1 MYFSASKC
9 NKTHNDYYVSFVLLF
24 DHLFSR
30 VTKEKFEKKRE
41 IPLKRERQK
50 DSVCT
55 ADSQA
60 IIPVLFFAQKYPPTR
75 YLARSPAKR
84 GFRASPK

>member
-1 MYFSASKC
+1 MHSHDCYIKKSWRIRRTDSK
-9 NKTHNDYYVSFVLLF
+9 YVSFVLLF
-24 DHLFSR
+24 DHLLSR

-60 IIPVLFFAQKYPPTR
+60 IIPVL
-75 YLARSPAKR
+75 
-84 GFRASPK
+84 